1 MMALTAAE
9 QYMLELIN
17 RTRLDPLGE
26 AARQGI
32 GLNDGLSA
40 GTLDGHARQVLA
52 PNALLERAATAH
64 SQWQLAEDVFSHEGR
79 NGSSPT
85 QRVQATGY
93 ATGFAGENL
102 AWRGTTG
109 SINLNEMARVQ
120 HDDLFASALHRKNML
135 TDSYREVGV
144 SQETGRFFTQGHDFN
159 SSMITQNFASSGTN
173 FFVTGVAYNDRN
185 TDGFY
190 SIGEGL
196 SGVQFASGGRAVGS
210 AAAGGYALRVIA
222 GGEVDVTGTV
232 GTLAFSVEVDV
243 SRQNAKLDIVN
254 GTMFMTS
261 ADISLG
267 TGINR
272 ATLLGVADLDAS
284 GNGRR
289 NILIGNKGDNGLSGN
304 AGVDRLYGRDGDDDL
319 QGGNGYD
326 ILVGGAGRDTLDGG
340 AGNDILT
347 GGSDVDVFVF
357 RANGGADRI
366 TDFSSADQLRLDDAI
381 WGGATKTAAQVVSAF
396 GEMVNGHAVLDFGN
410 GQTITVVG
418 MQSLSALAGEI
429 TVI

>member
-1 MMALTAAE
+1 MALTAAE

-32 GLNDGLSA
+32 SLNEGLAA

-52 PNALLERAATAH
+52 PNALLERAATGH
-64 SQWQLAEDVFSHEGR
+64 SLWQLAEDVFSHEGR
-79 NGSSPT
+79 SGSSPT
-85 QRVQATGY
+85 DRVQATGY
-93 ATGFAGENL
+93 ATSFAGENL

-120 HDDLFASALHRKNML
+120 HNDLFASALHRKNML

-144 SQETGRFFTQGHDFN
+144 AQEAGRFYTQGHDFN

-185 TDGFY
+185 GDGFY

-196 SGVQFASGGRAVGS
+196 SGVQFASGTRAVSS
-210 AAAGGYALRVIA
+210 AAAGGYALRVAA
-222 GGEVDVTGTV
+222 GGTVDVSGTV
-232 GTLAFSVEVDV
+232 GTVNFSVEVDV

-254 GTMFMTS
+254 GTMFLTS

-284 GNGRR
+284 GNASR
-289 NILIGNKGDNGLSGN
+289 NILIGNKGDNGLLGN

-319 QGGNGYD
+319 QGGRGSD
-326 ILVGGAGRDTLDGG
+326 ILVGGSGRDTLTGDQ
-340 AGNDILT
+340 GNDILT
-347 GGSDVDVFVF
+347 GGSDADQFVF
-357 RANGGADRI
+357 RADGGADRI
-366 TDFSSADQLRLDDAI
+366 TDFSSADQLRIDDAI
-381 WGGATKTAAQVVSAF
+381 WGGASMTAAQVVSEF
-396 GEMVNGHAVLDFGN
+396 GGMVSGHAVLDFGN
-410 GQTITVVG
+410 GQTITLTG
-418 MQSLSALAGEI
+418 MSSLSSLAGEI
-429 TVI
+429 TII